1 MANRYELRLSGEGGQ
16 GLILAGIILAE
27 AAIIYDGKNAIQSQS
42 YGPEARG
49 GFSKSEVIISDAE
62 IDYPKATKLDFLLA
76 LTQESCDAYSKDLH
90 EGGILLVDSAMVT
103 RIPSGNFK
111 TYTLPILETAT
122 ERIGKAVVA
131 NIVALAATVALTGVV
146 STEALEKA
154 VLGRVPRGT
163 EEINRHALH
172 AGFSLVKQLKEAN

>member
-1 MANRYELRLSGEGGQ
+1 MAKRYEIRLSGEGGQ

-27 AAIIYDGKNAIQSQS
+27 AATIYDGKNAIQSQS

-49 GFSKSEVIISDAE
+49 GFSKSEVIISETE

-76 LTQESCDAYSKDLH
+76 LTQESCDAYSKDLR
-90 EGGILLVDSAMVT
+90 EGGVLLADSTLVT
-103 RIPSGNFK
+103 KLPQGNFK
-111 TYTLPILETAT
+111 AYSLPILETAS

-131 NIVALAATVALTGVV
+131 NIVALGATVALTGVV
-146 STEALEKA
+146 SAEALERA

-172 AGFSLVKQLKEAN
+172 AGFSLAEQLKEAN